1 LALTTFNRRCNLQH
15 HPSPINHP
23 RYLTTQTL
31 PTEIIFL
38 TLLLLAA
45 PDSTSAPHYMH
56 LCRKEKPVTTM
67 GVCLSVCR
75 LGPVR
80 DSKRLITLTLPLQLK
95 DFRDMAS
102 FVGFLR
108 LESHISSLTKQLL
121 ERKETQRLCRQRALG
136 PICV

>member
-1 LALTTFNRRCNLQH
+1 
-15 HPSPINHP
+15 
-23 RYLTTQTL
+23 
-31 PTEIIFL
+31 
-38 TLLLLAA
+38 
-45 PDSTSAPHYMH
+45 
-56 LCRKEKPVTTM
+56 M